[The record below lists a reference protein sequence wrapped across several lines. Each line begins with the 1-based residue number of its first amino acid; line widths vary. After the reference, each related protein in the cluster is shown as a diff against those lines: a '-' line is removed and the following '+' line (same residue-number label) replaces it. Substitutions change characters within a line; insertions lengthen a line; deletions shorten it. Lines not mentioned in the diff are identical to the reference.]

1 MLKANVQNWL
11 HWLQKYSEAIIRDVS
26 SGKYIQNRN
35 LWRKSYPIGIPRRP
49 PVFITQTKLGNDGN
63 VYTTTLDLNQTI
75 RHRDSY
81 ELLGDAN
88 DIAGLIGEYDEDLI
102 HFNNETYKNF
112 TYNFT
117 FSSNP
122 TVVYSQGSADPAQP
136 NTQNLNIFGISRTTA
151 GGIVALS
158 APYSGTIR
166 YRAAYASSY
175 PSYFTGSI
183 ASISPTAGVFI
194 ASVDSGMPNNESF
207 FTASWAPL
215 ASAGPV
221 SFKSPYDDNS
231 NFDGN
236 VALSTKYAT
245 LNSSG
250 EVVEISAPM
259 SSSIYILAVQ

>member
-1 MLKANVQNWL
+1 MSN
-11 HWLQKYSEAIIRDVS
+11 
-26 SGKYIQNRN
+26 GKYIKNRN
-35 LWRKSYPIGIPRRP
+35 DWRKSYPIGIPRRP
-49 PVFITQTKLGNDGN
+49 PVFITETKLGTDGN
-63 VYTTTLDLNQTI
+63 TYTTTFDLNQVI
-75 RHRDSY
+75 RHRDVY
-81 ELLGDAN
+81 ELLGDVN
-88 DIAGLIGEYDEDLI
+88 DISGLLGEYDEDLI
-102 HFNNETYKNF
+102 HFNDETYKSF
-112 TYNFT
+112 SYNFT

-122 TVVYSQGSADPAQP
+122 TVVFSQGTADVTQP
-136 NTQNLNIFGISRTTA
+136 NTENVNIFGISRTTS

-166 YRAAYASSY
+166 YRAAYASAY

-194 ASVDSGMPNNESF
+194 ASVDRKVPNNLSYV
-207 FTASWAPL
+207 TSSWAPL
-215 ASAGPV
+215 ASSVPIP
-221 SFKSPYDDNS
+221 FKSPYDDNS

-250 EVVEISAPM
+250 EIIEISAPM